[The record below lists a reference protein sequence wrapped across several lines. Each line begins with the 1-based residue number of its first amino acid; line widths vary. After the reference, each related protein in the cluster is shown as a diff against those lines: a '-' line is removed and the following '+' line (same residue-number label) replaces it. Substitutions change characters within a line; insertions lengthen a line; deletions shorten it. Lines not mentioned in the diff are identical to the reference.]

1 MQASPFGRV
10 TPSKSGTPPCKSGQL
25 EKDLGLEVSSARQAA
40 RLIIFKVIK
49 FFFVGFKC
57 SNHSPSGVA
66 IHRGETHGIF
76 RTLAVSVSALLH
88 FYFDCFWLRHRAFWQ
103 VNLQYAV
110 FELSHD
116 LGWIRIFGYGERT
129 LKGAEEAFE
138 PMEFSL
144 LFFLLGSALA
154 GNVKNAVFD
163 CDFNVILLHL
173 GQVSLE
179 QILMIILGDVHQ
191 GRPIG

>member
-1 MQASPFGRV
+1 
-10 TPSKSGTPPCKSGQL
+10 
-25 EKDLGLEVSSARQAA
+25 
-40 RLIIFKVIK
+40 I
-49 FFFVGFKC
+49 
-57 SNHSPSGVA
+57 
-66 IHRGETHGIF
+66 
-76 RTLAVSVSALLH
+76 AVLH
-88 FYFDCFWLRHRAFWQ
+88 FDVDRIWLRHEEFWQ

-110 FELSHD
+110 MKLSHD
-116 LGWIRIFGYGERT
+116 LVWIRLFGYGERT
-129 LKGAEEAFE
+129 LKGDEEAFE

-163 CDFNVILLHL
+163 CYFNVILLHL

-179 QILMIILGDVHQ
+179 QILMINLGDVHQ

>member
-1 MQASPFGRV
+1 RLTELPYTGGRAH
-10 TPSKSGTPPCKSGQL
+10 GA
-25 EKDLGLEVSSARQAA
+25 SAR
-40 RLIIFKVIK
+40 
-49 FFFVGFKC
+49 
-57 SNHSPSGVA
+57 SPSV
-66 IHRGETHGIF
+66 F
-76 RTLAVSVSALLH
+76 SALLH
-88 FYFDCFWLRHRAFWQ
+88 FDFDCLWLRHGAFWQ

-110 FELSHD
+110 MKLSHD

-154 GNVKNAVFD
+154 RNVKNAVFD

-179 QILMIILGDVHQ
+179 QILMIILGAGLQ